1 MNRDRQMKNS
11 LAIRNCSSQKVSRER
26 GDVKVLLNSR
36 CTLWHDLG
44 EKKKSTT
51 VLSHVPLKEK
61 KVFGNNEN

>member
-44 EKKKSTT
+44 EKKSTT